1 MTQWPSKVRRRNL
14 HGQHMLCVRSEMWA
28 QGLQRD
34 LLKCM
39 PFALFG
45 SLSGTGYLVFAVRNG
60 WHQRS
65 FMWANL
71 ATVSKW
77 HEITFEFLTWRTISI
92 FDIWRDSLTTLIGKE
107 WHDHNFSV
115 KHSMQRC
122 GGQGWYGLLVGFMSN
137 SPNFHFRWVWMSECS
152 NCADQNVH
160 DTNSTDSPRLQL
172 LCRRSYVRLGQRPLF
187 SMLATCRL
195 QWKKQIK
202 WISTRHVSLF
212 HSLASVQCHN
222 VCSSTLRKSVR
233 RLPGSLLEEM
243 CTSEL

>member
-28 QGLQRD
+28 QGLQRGD

-77 HEITFEFLTWRTISI
+77 HEITFEFFTRRTISI
-92 FDIWRDSLTTLIGKE
+92 FDFWRDSLTKLIGKGC
-107 WHDHNFSV
+107 HDDNFSV
-115 KHSMQRC
+115 KHTMQRC

-137 SPNFHFRWVWMSECS
+137 SPNFHFLWVWMSECLNVVIVLIKTLRQIALTLQGF
-152 NCADQNVH
+152 NCCVEGLTCVWGNDHYSQC
-160 DTNSTDSPRLQL
+160 LQL
-172 LCRRSYVRLGQRPLF
+172 VDSNGKSRSSEYQLSMFHCFIVSPHFNVTMCAFRLF
-187 SMLATCRL
+187 A
-195 QWKKQIK
+195 
-202 WISTRHVSLF
+202 SL
-212 HSLASVQCHN
+212 
-222 VCSSTLRKSVR
+222 
-233 RLPGSLLEEM
+233 
-243 CTSEL
+243 